1 MITGH
6 DDRCLR
12 HVPERQR
19 GPRIQQNGDSSL
31 FRLIKAGVHRADR
44 EVPQLNASFREFAPP
59 TRARPLVDFA
69 KPRLIV
75 QS

>member
-31 FRLIKAGVHRADR
+31 SRLIKAGIHKADR
-44 EVPQLNASFREFAPP
+44 EVPQLNASCREFAHL
-59 TRARPLVDFA
+59 TRSRSLVDFA
-69 KPRLIV
+69 KLRLIV

>member
-1 MITGH
+1 MITDH

-31 FRLIKAGVHRADR
+31 SRLIKADR
-44 EVPQLNASFREFAPP
+44 EVPQLNASCREFAPP
-59 TRARPLVDFA
+59 TRSRSLVDFA